1 MRLINIHTVQFQEFA
16 DDERPPYAIASHR
29 WGEEET
35 SYKSFSN
42 EWGAASFGRNKVQ
55 NFAKL
60 IEQLNIA
67 EDSNRALSDLGLRL
81 RCSWPWID
89 TACINR
95 EDSAELSESINSM
108 FRWYGSAAVFY
119 AYLGDVLSVDYIL
132 WMSESQWFKRGWTLQ
147 ELLAPRT
154 VVFVARGW
162 TVIGHKC
169 SHITK
174 VCAATCEGFGQ
185 RLNDVISRF
194 TGISLNYL
202 QVGNFDLLRAV
213 PAKDILTWAIGRVT
227 TREEDTVYCLL
238 GLFDVYMPPIYG
250 EGPHTFKRLNAATG
264 GNLPV
269 ACLKEL
275 WLKSVQRPT
284 YKPQPKVMMQP
295 KVIQPTIPA
304 RQPELQLQDKALGKL
319 DGPKLYSSCNFPTTT
334 AFHGY
339 ELRKTTTAYFERSSS
354 IQVSY
359 TTTKDLPQSETQ
371 RLESRPLDNPLQP
384 VTNSVHDNSAL
395 VQTVEI
401 KATSVETT
409 SSLESPARVPQSPGT
424 FSIARKP
431 LPKSKHAQTIIGQS
445 TVVDETRKSRRAC
458 LQHRDGSAWSWHHLT
473 VGPGVPQIIAD
484 HDWHELSGYS
494 DSRHA
499 QVKECMSRPA
509 QGSPLRAM
517 FDYESAHA
525 ETLSFKKGNI
535 IVVTRTQHDHW
546 WEGLLLKED
555 GLQDSRTGVFP
566 SSYCESLV
574 DDVLEEP
581 ETKPP
586 RHKSHLT
593 ALRNGEALQASGHY
607 DPAPWLSEDRQGSG
621 NALPMDLRV
630 LDGLDSGQTTLHVQS
645 WHHGST
651 PNSRTMP
658 SDTTVASASL
668 HSGLGHHEVD
678 DIVNLTRSPQAETDI
693 LADVACSMKQDAM
706 ASRSTFHALLSKLEH
721 PVDV

>member
-35 SYKSFSN
+35 SYKSFLN

-81 RCSWPWID
+81 RCSWLWID
-89 TACINR
+89 TACING

-108 FRWYGSAAVFY
+108 FRWYGSAAVCY

-169 SHITK
+169 SHSTK
-174 VCAATCEGFGQ
+174 
-185 RLNDVISRF
+185 
-194 TGISLNYL
+194 
-202 QVGNFDLLRAV
+202 
-213 PAKDILTWAIGRVT
+213 
-227 TREEDTVYCLL
+227 TV
-238 GLFDVYMPPIYG
+238 
-250 EGPHTFKRLNAATG
+250 FK
-264 GNLPV
+264 
-269 ACLKEL
+269 
-275 WLKSVQRPT
+275 
-284 YKPQPKVMMQP
+284 
-295 KVIQPTIPA
+295 IP
-304 RQPELQLQDKALGKL
+304 
-319 DGPKLYSSCNFPTTT
+319 
-334 AFHGY
+334 
-339 ELRKTTTAYFERSSS
+339 
-354 IQVSY
+354 
-359 TTTKDLPQSETQ
+359 
-371 RLESRPLDNPLQP
+371 
-384 VTNSVHDNSAL
+384 
-395 VQTVEI
+395 
-401 KATSVETT
+401 
-409 SSLESPARVPQSPGT
+409 
-424 FSIARKP
+424 
-431 LPKSKHAQTIIGQS
+431 
-445 TVVDETRKSRRAC
+445 
-458 LQHRDGSAWSWHHLT
+458 
-473 VGPGVPQIIAD
+473 
-484 HDWHELSGYS
+484 
-494 DSRHA
+494 
-499 QVKECMSRPA
+499 
-509 QGSPLRAM
+509 
-517 FDYESAHA
+517 
-525 ETLSFKKGNI
+525 
-535 IVVTRTQHDHW
+535 
-546 WEGLLLKED
+546 
-555 GLQDSRTGVFP
+555 RTGVFP

-658 SDTTVASASL
+658 SDTTIASASL

-678 DIVNLTRSPQAETDI
+678 DIVNLTRSPQAETDN

-706 ASRSTFHALLSKLEH
+706 ASRSTFDALLSKLEH
-721 PVDV
+721 PVDVQAPRVTQIETESLDSFEKAQLQGSSTAIEHSLENITIPKVVLEALLRQREHSQSENMSESEVVASVSLEYIRTLLLAGCRGPEHVSEDVDQKIPTIQMDHSPARQHEGVRQQVEAHISSTRPRSRFGRLQDFLRLDQSTTTSTRIWKQTVGQNR